1 MKITLSEQQQKIVDY
16 DDGSLLVIAGAGSGK
31 TRVLTE
37 RILKLT
43 SKLKKG
49 KKILAITFSNK
60 ATDELYERLSNSLG
74 EEELNDKVYVG
85 TIHQFCLDIV
95 TSRGSLIGLPN
106 DLQICESYAD
116 RLQIFKDALES
127 IPELKSRY
135 LNSNNKE
142 NQKKLKDLFD
152 GLSNAKRNLKF
163 SKDYDAKPNIQRLFQ
178 EYDDLLLV
186 QGVID
191 FDDILRYAYRI
202 LTERESVLRIYKRI
216 YKHICV
222 DEAQDLNK
230 AQYEII
236 KSLSQKSIDVTMV
249 GDPKQSIYGFSGA
262 DSNYFERVFMV
273 DFNAQKIEL
282 LENFRSSKKVIS
294 AANKIEKSFEVYG
307 VCKYDGEF
315 KISEFA
321 DEFEEAKDVV
331 EKIKFLVSNGHQ
343 DVENNAISYEQCI
356 VIARNRYVF
365 KALEERLNMESI
377 EYTLK
382 VSNQGAFTSE
392 SDIIAAFELGLRL
405 IVNPKD
411 QLHFIELNNLVSK
424 QTVFLDFD
432 DLRNSNELD
441 DFWACIMSKLNLIWN
456 LLEKSD
462 GDVKFDITIKKLKE
476 LIENVNETVD
486 ENEKLLA
493 IDDIEEWESHW
504 NSYIKK
510 SQVGERSLSNFFR
523 AVSLGGTVHSNEKGV
538 ILSTV
543 HMTKGLEYDVV
554 FIMGLNEGVF
564 PDYRAVNAFEQY
576 NNSKELIEER
586 HNMFVAI
593 TRSKRLCY
601 LSYPSKKDTPWGIK
615 YQRASRYVKELLT

>member
-1 MKITLSEQQQKIVDY
+1 MKITLSEKQQKIVDY
-16 DDGSLLVIAGAGSGK
+16 DSSSLLVIAGAGSGK

-49 KKILAITFSNK
+49 EKVLAITFSNK
-60 ATDELYERLSNSLG
+60 ATDELHERLSKALG
-74 EEELNDKVYVG
+74 EDELNDKVYVG

-95 TSRGSLIGLPN
+95 TSRGSLIGLPA

-127 IPELKSRY
+127 IPELKTKY
-135 LNSNNKE
+135 LKGSNKD

-163 SKDYDAKPNIQRLFQ
+163 SKDYDAKPNVQRLFQ

-191 FDDILRYAYRI
+191 FDDILRYAYQI

-236 KSLSQKSIDVTMV
+236 KSLAQNFIDVTMV
-249 GDPKQSIYGFSGA
+249 GDPNQSIYGFNG
-262 DSNYFERVFMV
+262 SNSDYFEKSFIE
-273 DFNAQKIEL
+273 DFNAQRIEL
-282 LENFRSSKKVIS
+282 MENFRSSKKVIE
-294 AANKIEKSFEVYG
+294 AANKIEKSFEVFG

-315 KISEFA
+315 EINEFL
-321 DEFEEAKDVV
+321 DEVEEAKGVV
-331 EKIKFLVSNGHQ
+331 EKIKFFVNNGHQ
-343 DVENNAISYEQCI
+343 DVENNSISYEQCI

-365 KALEERLNMESI
+365 KALEEQLNKESI

-392 SDIIAAFELGLRL
+392 SDIISAFELGLRL

-411 QLHFIELNNLVSK
+411 QLHFVELNNLISD
-424 QTVFLDFD
+424 QTAFWDFD
-432 DLRNSNELD
+432 ELRNSDELD
-441 DFWACIMSKLNLIWN
+441 EFWSCIIPELNLIWTS
-456 LLEKSD
+456 LEKND
-462 GDVKFDITIKKLKE
+462 GDVRFANIIKKLKK
-476 LIENVNETVD
+476 LLDNINMTVD

-493 IDDIEEWESHW
+493 IDDIEAWESHW

-510 SQVGERSLSNFFR
+510 SQVGERNLSNFLR
-523 AVSLGGTVHSNEKGV
+523 AVSLGGTVQSNEKGV

-564 PDYRAVNAFEQY
+564 PDYRAVNAYEQY
-576 NNSKELIEER
+576 NNNKELIEER
-586 HNMFVAI
+586 HNMFVSI

-601 LSYPSKKDTPWGIK
+601 LSYPLKKDTPWGIK
-615 YQRASRYVKELLT
+615 HQRVSRYVKELTI